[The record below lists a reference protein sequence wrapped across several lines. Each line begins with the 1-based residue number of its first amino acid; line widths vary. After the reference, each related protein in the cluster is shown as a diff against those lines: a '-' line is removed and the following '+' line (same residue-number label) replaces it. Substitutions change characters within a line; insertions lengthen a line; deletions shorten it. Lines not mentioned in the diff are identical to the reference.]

1 MKIDHAIVYFY
12 HPNNVGLAISGLHSN
27 FAGQKVMCRL
37 AGQKSNMLLY
47 SGTMGI
53 NIIGRIGLKKGVCEM
68 YLLNIKK
75 RPKPFLKGETVVKQL
90 SWLSSFL
97 KRQELF
103 LLSPPAHRSR

>member
-37 AGQKSNMLLY
+37 ADQKSNMLLY

-53 NIIGRIGLKKGVCEM
+53 NIIGRIGLKKGVCVNVSVEH
-68 YLLNIKK
+68 KK
-75 RPKPFLKGETVVKQL
+75 TAEAVFER
-90 SWLSSFL
+90 
-97 KRQELF
+97 RDCC
-103 LLSPPAHRSR
+103 